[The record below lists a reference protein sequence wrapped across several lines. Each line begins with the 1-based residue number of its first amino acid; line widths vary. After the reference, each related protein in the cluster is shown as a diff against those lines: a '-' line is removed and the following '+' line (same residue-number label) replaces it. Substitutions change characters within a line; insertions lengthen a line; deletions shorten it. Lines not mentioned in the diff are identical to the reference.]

1 MRTVMR
7 VVDDV
12 RKPDRGHERVLMA
25 RGVGERPQM
34 HAVAAR
40 QMMGRLRRTFM
51 AVRDVRNRIEPEAEQ
66 HREQSSSQPLRRC
79 TDPVGHVRKNEA
91 VGGQGIVR
99 VAAAI
104 VHFRGSAWQTSW
116 TRGMCEGAQVSP
128 AGALDAPE
136 PAPQGGAFRLW
147 SQTSRGKGVRP

>member
-25 RGVGERPQM
+25 RGVGEKPQM

-79 TDPVGHVRKNEA
+79 TDPMEHAGKKEGDSGWRIRDSGWSESLPRPSAFAGRSDRGRLAGRAGCVKSFGSETVPIAEDRVVRSS
-91 VGGQGIVR
+91 R
-99 VAAAI
+99 P
-104 VHFRGSAWQTSW
+104 F
-116 TRGMCEGAQVSP
+116 VS
-128 AGALDAPE
+128 
-136 PAPQGGAFRLW
+136 
-147 SQTSRGKGVRP
+147 

>member
-79 TDPVGHVRKNEA
+79 TDPVGHAQKNEA
-91 VGGQGIVR
+91 VGG
-99 VAAAI
+99 
-104 VHFRGSAWQTSW
+104 
-116 TRGMCEGAQVSP
+116 
-128 AGALDAPE
+128 
-136 PAPQGGAFRLW
+136 
-147 SQTSRGKGVRP
+147 